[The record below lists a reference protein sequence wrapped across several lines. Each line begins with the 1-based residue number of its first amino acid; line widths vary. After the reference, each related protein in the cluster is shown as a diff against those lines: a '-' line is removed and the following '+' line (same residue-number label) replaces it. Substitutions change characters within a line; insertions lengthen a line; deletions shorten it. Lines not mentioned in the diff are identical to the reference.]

1 MPIGKQEGR
10 LQALYARTSA
20 AVDLPPAISKIPQ
33 MATSNYKQLR
43 VWQNGMEL
51 VRRVYRLTRG
61 FPKHEVFGL
70 SSQMQ
75 RAAISVPANIAEG
88 HTRGT
93 TKEFLR
99 YVTIS
104 HGSLAELETMFLVAR
119 DLQYIDAEHFVQ
131 LASLCDSTG
140 KMLGALR
147 RALVKKLHSR
157 NLPTKAVP
165 KSPNP

>member
-1 MPIGKQEGR
+1 
-10 LQALYARTSA
+10 
-20 AVDLPPAISKIPQ
+20 

-61 FPKHEVFGL
+61 FPRHEVFGL
-70 SSQMQ
+70 SSQVQ
-75 RAAISVPANIAEG
+75 RAAVSVPANIAEG

-99 YVTIS
+99 YVTIA
-104 HGSLAELETMFLVAR
+104 HGSLAELETMFMAAR
-119 DLQYIDAEHFVQ
+119 DLQYIDAQSFDQ
-131 LASLCDSTG
+131 LADLCDATG

-147 RALVKKLHSR
+147 RALVKKLRSQKDHNTDTR
-157 NLPTKAVP
+157 NPQIP
-165 KSPNP
+165 KSPNPPCRPPKNI